1 MSEHLSS
8 KQRNKLQHSLNGNM
22 GAWGNLLGQGLGRLG
37 GGFFGQGDLG
47 QNLGGSLGNLL
58 PFKRGG
64 KKQPA
69 KKRGGTVMPVKKKGG
84 KTMRNKK

>member
-1 MSEHLSS
+1 
-8 KQRNKLQHSLNGNM
+8 M
-22 GAWGNLLGQGLGRLG
+22 GILGNLLGQGLGRLG
-37 GGFFGQGDLG
+37 GGFFGQGDIG
-47 QNLGGSLGNLL
+47 QNVGGSLGNFL

-84 KTMRNKK
+84 KTKKNKK